1 MRPSLFAFVMS
12 ACERVRACVC
22 VRACTA
28 RGRIRIPSIQVDR
41 LVCYS
46 LFRHKSRQSMSTIVC
61 ASACARA

>member
-1 MRPSLFAFVMS
+1 MRECV
-12 ACERVRACVC
+12 RVGVC